1 MKLSSRHLRTFQA
14 AMVHGSTIAAA
25 VALNITQ
32 PSISRAIKELEEL
45 VGFTLFIRDRNGLQP
60 TIEAEHLYEEASKAY
75 EALIQVENVAQQ
87 IKKNERGLIRLAAP
101 PVYIDGVLSEHISE
115 FIKSH
120 PNIRLQLISD
130 RKSKVAQLVESG
142 QADIGILSLPES
154 SQALNI
160 NHSFKRRAQFIFAKG
175 APYEAY
181 KKIKVAHFEHD
192 NFIKLSSDTP
202 LRIMLD
208 NYLLN
213 HHPLHSTIEVEHQR
227 AVVNI
232 VSNGGGVSIVDPDV
246 ILQSDLKNISLRP
259 ISPALEW
266 QTAIITSK
274 KRRLSDVTI
283 EFKDWLASLFD
294 RNI

>member
-1 MKLSSRHLRTFQA
+1 
-14 AMVHGSTIAAA
+14 MVHGSTIAAA

-45 VGFTLFIRDRNGLQP
+45 VGFTLFIRDRNGLHP

-75 EALIQVENVAQQ
+75 QALVHVEHVAQQ

-101 PVYIDGVLSEHISE
+101 PVYIDGVVSDNISA
-115 FIKSH
+115 FIKTH
-120 PNIRLQLISD
+120 PNIRFQLISA
-130 RKSKVAQLVESG
+130 RKSKVAEMVESG

-154 SQALNI
+154 SQALIIDNT
-160 NHSFKRRAQFIFAKG
+160 FKRRAQFIFAKG
-175 APYEAY
+175 GKYET
-181 KKIKVAHFEHD
+181 KKVIKMADFEHD

-213 HHPLHSTIEVEHQR
+213 QHPLNSTIEVEHQR

-232 VSNGGGVSIVDPDV
+232 VSNAGGVSIVDPDV
-246 ILQSDLKNISLRP
+246 ILNSDLKNISLRP
-259 ISPALEW
+259 ISPVLEW
-266 QTAIITSK
+266 ETAIISSK
-274 KRRLSDVTI
+274 KGRLTDVTI
-283 EFKDWLASLFD
+283 EFKDWLAILFD
-294 RNI
+294 QPK